1 MNLRAILFPDP
12 LAPPWQKIMVVV
24 SYAFAIA
31 SLVLSVVFTLQY
43 LDSRSDG
50 KEAVEND
57 ALLKAE

>member
-1 MNLRAILFPDP
+1 MALREILFPNP
-12 LAPPWQKIMVVV
+12 HAPPWQKIMVVV